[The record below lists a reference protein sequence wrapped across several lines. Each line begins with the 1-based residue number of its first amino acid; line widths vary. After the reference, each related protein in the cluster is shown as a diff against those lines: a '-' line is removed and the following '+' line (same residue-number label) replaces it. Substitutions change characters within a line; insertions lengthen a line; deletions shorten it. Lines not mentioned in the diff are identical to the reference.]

1 MDGMIAVTAGA
12 LATAMKLAGKV
23 VERRNSIP
31 ILTCAL
37 LTARRDGLEVEGCDL
52 DIWFTQ
58 TIPAS
63 CAKKDIKPFRI
74 AVSADRLR
82 EIANIVDAEAQ
93 LTLTIEENRLRIN
106 AACDG
111 GETAWTLIIL
121 PPDDFPASPALN
133 NAIGFEMP
141 PFDMQA
147 MIDAVR
153 HAISTEETR
162 YYLNGIFIHEKADK
176 LIVAATD
183 GHRLARWRDDLPGG
197 LGTGVLPDAILPR
210 KEVAV
215 IDMMIDALPKGFD
228 GACEVSLS
236 SSRCA
241 VQLGSARLLTNTI
254 DGTFPDYTRVI
265 PTANDDGFTVDA
277 NAFLDAIKRA
287 RIANTEKTRPI
298 SFEAKDGSLTIACQS
313 LEHGRAEAVI
323 GCEDGQTQRIGCNA
337 QYLIDILD
345 RFGASQVRLQTGSP
359 ADPMLITPVS
369 GAARSLFVLM
379 PMRI

>member
-1 MDGMIAVTAGA
+1 MDGMIALTAGA
-12 LATAMKLAGKV
+12 LATAMKLAAKV
-23 VERRNSIP
+23 VERRNTIP
-31 ILTCAL
+31 ILQCVL
-37 LTARRDGLEVEGCDL
+37 LTASRDGLEIEGCDL
-52 DIWFTQ
+52 DMWFTQ
-58 TIPAS
+58 TLPAS
-63 CAKKDIKPFRI
+63 CAKKDIKPFRV

-93 LTLTIEENRLRIN
+93 LTLTIEQNGLRIN

-121 PPDDFPASPALN
+121 PPDDFPAAPALN

-147 MIDAVR
+147 MICAVR

-162 YYLNGIFIHEKADK
+162 YYLNGIFIHEKDGR
-176 LIVAATD
+176 LTVAATD

-197 LGTGVLPDAILPR
+197 LSKGVLPEAILPR
-210 KEVAV
+210 KAVGV
-215 IDMMIDALPKGFD
+215 IDTMIDALPKGFD

-241 VQLGSARLLTNTI
+241 VQLGTARLLTKTI

-265 PTANDDGFTVDA
+265 PTANHDGITVEA
-277 NAFLDAIKRA
+277 NAFHDAIKRA
-287 RIANTEKTRPI
+287 RLVSVEKVRAI
-298 SFEAKDGSLTIACQS
+298 SFEAKAGSLTVMCAS
-313 LEHGRAEAVI
+313 ADHGRAEAVI

-359 ADPMLITPVS
+359 ADPMLITPT
-369 GAARSLFVLM
+369 GADARTLFVLM
-379 PMRI
+379 PMRV